1 LTKKTA
7 SSFSGQGASLTQ
19 AQLEILEYIRDFVRA
34 NGYPPSVREIGK
46 AAGFAS
52 SASIHAHLRKLESAG
67 YLQRN
72 PFKSRSLEIVQDA
85 MLRQQTM
92 VSVPLVGRVTAGQ
105 PMLAEENIEATYSLP
120 AEFIGMRSGDDI
132 FMLTVDGDSMIKAGI
147 LDHDIVLV
155 RRQQTADNGDIVV
168 ALLLED
174 NQATVKRFFKEANRI
189 KLQPENDLLQPIYS
203 DNIAVLGK
211 VIAVFRFL

>member
-1 LTKKTA
+1 MTPKVTSNFPDQGTSLTK
-7 SSFSGQGASLTQ
+7 SQI
-19 AQLEILEYIRDFVRA
+19 EILEYIRNFVRT

-46 AAGFAS
+46 AVGFAS

-72 PFKSRSLEIVQDA
+72 PFKSRTLEVVQDA

-92 VSVPLVGRVTAGQ
+92 IPVPLVGRVTAGQ
-105 PMLAEENIEATYSLP
+105 PILAEENIEATYSLP
-120 AEFIGMRSGDDI
+120 AEFIGTRSGDDI
-132 FMLTVDGDSMIKAGI
+132 FMLTISGDSMIKAGI

-174 NQATVKRFFKEANRI
+174 NQATVKRFFREPNRI
-189 KLQPENDLLQPIYS
+189 KLQPENDSMQPIYT
-203 DNIAVLGK
+203 DNMAVLGK
-211 VIAVFRFL
+211 VVGVFRFL